1 MSDPAPDTIL
11 LDLFRTN
18 QIRERLLAAA
28 LEDVE
33 LHPQD
38 YPFFVLIGAEGPLTP
53 TALAARMAMPLST
66 VLFRAGKLER
76 RGHVERAPNPDDRR
90 SYLLRLS
97 DEGVRL
103 LADARPRFRA
113 LAEAVEARLGDEQ
126 ISDLRGSL
134 GELRAA
140 IEAEL
145 GVRPRVD

>member
-76 RGHVERAPNPDDRR
+76 RGHVERAPNPDDGR

-97 DEGVRL
+97 EEAVPTIYVSHHAAEVKRIATTIVRIEEGRVIGIGGAEL
-103 LADARPRFRA
+103 LDAADADA
-113 LAEAVEARLGDEQ
+113 LD
-126 ISDLRGSL
+126 
-134 GELRAA
+134 
-140 IEAEL
+140 
-145 GVRPRVD
+145 